1 MTSLDTLTKDFLTGF
16 YNREGI
22 YPVIQELQK
31 DHERYHT
38 PFSVL
43 LIDID
48 HFKMFNDKY
57 GHASGD
63 KILKFVSN
71 AISLSLVAEP
81 TYPFRLGGD
90 EFLVLFPAKS
100 SEEVERLADRM
111 RKEIGRLPYEIDGRS
126 VTVSFSAGISSY
138 PANGNTEG
146 DLLEKADKAMYYC
159 KRHGRGRVVQ
169 YDNMSAEKLKR
180 MGKSVRILGGLL
192 LLAVLV
198 TFGVRASASLHTK
211 VLSAASEIKL
221 LGASLRDEMT
231 HTIDDLRLKTRS
243 LAGPFPK
250 EKEEPQVSPEQPAI
264 EKPEPQAPQEVSL
277 DTVYLKTGGVIRGAI
292 VEEDD
297 IQLKLEPKLSAGHG
311 TIVLKKENISR
322 IVRGSAAA

>member
-1 MTSLDTLTKDFLTGF
+1 MAAIEGLSKDFLTGF

-31 DHERYHT
+31 DYEQYHT

-48 HFKMFNDKY
+48 HFKVFNDKY

-71 AISLSLVAEP
+71 AIHLNLVAEP

-111 RKEIGRLPYEIDGRS
+111 RKEIGRMPYEIDGRP
-126 VTVSFSAGISSY
+126 VTVSFSAGIASY
-138 PANGNTEG
+138 PVNGHTEG

-159 KRHGRGRVVQ
+159 KKRGRGRVVQ
-169 YDNMSAEKLKR
+169 YDNIGSEKMKLVRKSA
-180 MGKSVRILGGLL
+180 RILFNFLL
-192 LLAVLV
+192 FAALV
-198 TFGVRASASLHTK
+198 ILGVQASSILHTK
-211 VLSAASEIKL
+211 VSSTVKEIKL
-221 LGASLRDEMT
+221 LGTSLRDEMT
-231 HTIDDLRLKTRS
+231 HTVDDLKLKTRS
-243 LAGPFPK
+243 LAESSPK
-250 EKEEPQVSPEQPAI
+250 APQVLPEQSVIKNPV
-264 EKPEPQAPQEVSL
+264 PQTPQDVSL
-277 DTVYLKTGGVIRGAI
+277 DTIYLKSGGVIRGAI
-292 VEEDD
+292 VKEDKT
-297 IQLKLEPKLSAGHG
+297 QLKLKLNLSVGQG
-311 TIVLKKENISR
+311 TIALKKENISK
-322 IVRGSAAA
+322 IVRGGGTDT